1 MSRKKPPDEWI
12 QMFTLPNISIEE
24 PVEIDGVAMVPAH
37 DARAQELA
45 KRHKRFSM
53 YLNRFTSE
61 FGQQV
66 SPSLILVKADKFQ
79 KYRSAEALAGFR
91 DAVAMATIPYAW
103 AHVLRFENNHN
114 IKYANWFS
122 FYPWLVDAK
131 YEGLVMQSMAQT
143 SWHEVRAMKGKTN
156 PGLSHMTL
164 PEKSVDKAILKP
176 LLERW
181 VARFGSPD
189 PSKKDTSLF
198 RSLNMALSAAMLP
211 GNVEVTIYDIGRAIA
226 LWISAFEILT
236 DSGTCDAV
244 YKLLEGTKWNLSDNT
259 DPIYEP
265 HKYKPGQ
272 PKRPLPVW
280 LYGAMNHARN
290 DFIHGNPIDSN
301 RLIVPPG
308 KRPLH
313 LYTALLYRMALTAFL
328 DLKPPPVV
336 KKDGESDYEAHWRT
350 LHDYGWYQSNIEAAI
365 ATVMFTQKEYR
376 AMKQGKIDQTRIRSR
391 HRPVT

>member
-1 MSRKKPPDEWI
+1 MPRKKLPDEWI
-12 QMFTLPNISIEE
+12 QMFTLPNITVEE
-24 PVEIDGVAMVPAH
+24 PIEIDGVAMVPTH
-37 DARAQELA
+37 DDRTEALA

-66 SPSLILVKADKFQ
+66 SPSLILVRADKFQ
-79 KYRSAEALAGFR
+79 QYRPAEALAGFR
-91 DAVAMATIPYAW
+91 DAVAMSTIPYAW

-122 FYPWLVDAK
+122 FYPWVVDAK

-143 SWHEVRAMKGKTN
+143 GWHEVRAMKGQTN
-156 PGLSHMTL
+156 PGISHMTL
-164 PEKSVDKAILKP
+164 PGKMVDKAMLHA

-181 VARFGSPD
+181 AARFGSSN
-189 PSKKDTSLF
+189 PSKKATSLF

-211 GNVEVTIYDIGRAIA
+211 GNVEVTIYDLGRAIA
-226 LWISAFEILT
+226 LWVSAFEILT

-244 YKLLEGTKWNLSDNT
+244 YKLLESTKWNLSDNT

-265 HKYKPGQ
+265 RKYKPGQ
-272 PKRPLPVW
+272 PKRTLPVW

-290 DFIHGNPIDSN
+290 DFIHGNPIDPM
-301 RLIVPPG
+301 RLIVAPG

-328 DLKPPPVV
+328 DLKPPPIV
-336 KKDGESDYEAHWRT
+336 KKEEETDYDAHWRHM
-350 LHDYGWYQSNIEAAI
+350 HDFGWYQSNIEAAI
-365 ATVMFTQKEYR
+365 ATVMFTQEEYR
-376 AMKQGKIDQTRIRSR
+376 AMRQGKIDQARIRSR
-391 HRPVT
+391 HRPVN